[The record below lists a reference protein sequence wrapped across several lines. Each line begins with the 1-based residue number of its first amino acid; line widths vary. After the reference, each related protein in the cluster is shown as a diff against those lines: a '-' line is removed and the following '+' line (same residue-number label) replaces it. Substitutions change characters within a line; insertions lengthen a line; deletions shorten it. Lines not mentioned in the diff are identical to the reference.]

1 MEAAATAETVGK
13 ETETLMMSKSLAAAV
28 VAATAATAEMVGI
41 KTVAAAAATAASA
54 ATAAMVPLRL
64 NLLVEEAAAVSSPT
78 EEAEEL

>member
-13 ETETLMMSKSLAAAV
+13 ETETPMMSKSLAAAV

-41 KTVAAAAATAASA
+41 KTVAAAAATAA
-54 ATAAMVPLRL
+54 TAAMVPLRL

-78 EEAEEL
+78 EETVEL